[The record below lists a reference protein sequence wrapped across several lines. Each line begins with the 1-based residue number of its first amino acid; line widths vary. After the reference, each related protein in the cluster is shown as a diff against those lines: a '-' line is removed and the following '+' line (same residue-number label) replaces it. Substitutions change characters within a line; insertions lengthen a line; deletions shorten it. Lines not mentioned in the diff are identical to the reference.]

1 MRQKRER
8 EKGKRSD
15 KRGSEKEAGLLQ
27 GRRQFKCKGKKSVQK

>member
-27 GRRQFKCKGKKSVQK
+27 GRRQFECKGKKSVQK